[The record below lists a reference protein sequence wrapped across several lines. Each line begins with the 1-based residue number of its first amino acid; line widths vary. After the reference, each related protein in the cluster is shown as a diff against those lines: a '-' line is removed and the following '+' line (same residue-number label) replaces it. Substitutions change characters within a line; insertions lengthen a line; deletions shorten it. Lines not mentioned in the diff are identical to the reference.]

1 MTTTQSAVV
10 TLPSDTTLMIT
21 REFDAPPRL
30 VYRVWTEPDLVAQ
43 WWHANRGTD
52 VRIESDVRVGGLWRY
67 AMTAH
72 DGFEVAFHGEYREV
86 VPNQRL
92 VTTEFYEGAPGTE
105 PALTTAT
112 FVDLG
117 DGRTRIDLLVEHASK
132 ANRDMHLESGME
144 PGLQDALDL
153 ADALA
158 RSLTPPQL
166 PRS

>member
-52 VRIESDVRVGGLWRY
+52 VRIEADVRVGGRWRY

-112 FVDLG
+112 FVDSATAARVSTSSSSMRARPTATCTSSPAWSPAC
-117 DGRTRIDLLVEHASK
+117 RTRSTWPTHSRA
-132 ANRDMHLESGME
+132 A
-144 PGLQDALDL
+144 
-153 ADALA
+153 
-158 RSLTPPQL
+158 
-166 PRS
+166 